1 MYLNTYAVLNFRIC
15 LLCILVLGANCT
27 GVEEKSV
34 PVLETKAMEMKTID
48 SPGLCPQ
55 ARGTISAPEP
65 YTNMSNPLPASNH
78 NISGGKLLFSEDAR
92 PMPCE
97 NCHGFK
103 RNGMGI
109 MFQMMKPY
117 PRDFTCYSTMENLS
131 DGQLFWVIKNGSH
144 GTRMPAYKN
153 LFDDQ
158 IWQLVHYIR
167 NGPVK

>member
-1 MYLNTYAVLNFRIC
+1 MKFKCYSTLFARTI
-15 LLCILVLGANCT
+15 LLCLVVLGSGCT
-27 GVEEKSV
+27 AVEEKPTSTVKAESV
-34 PVLETKAMEMKTID
+34 DLKTND
-48 SPGLCPQ
+48 PQGLCPQ
-55 ARGTISAPEP
+55 IRKTISAPEP
-65 YTNMSNPLPASNH
+65 YASMSNPLPPSNH
-78 NISGGKLLFSEDAR
+78 NISGGKMLFQEDAK

-103 RNGMGI
+103 ITGMGI

-117 PRDFTCYSTMENLS
+117 PRDFTCYNTMKDLS